1 MNPMA
6 EAAADLMDQVA
17 RLDPKAAAQR
27 LIDAQ
32 KQRRGWLDE
41 FAEQL
46 DRQRNADALERI
58 LAVWGLNQSDA
69 ARIFGVSRQAIS
81 KWLAQGVPAE
91 RAEAIADVA
100 AATDLL
106 VHHLKRDRIP
116 AVVRRRAAALGN
128 TSLLA
133 LLERKAFRE
142 MLEAC
147 RDMFAFGEAH
157 R

>member
-1 MNPMA
+1 MA
-6 EAAADLMDQVA
+6 EPATDLMDRVA
-17 RLDPKAAAQR
+17 RLDPKSAAQQ
-27 LIDAQ
+27 LIEAR
-32 KQRRGWLDE
+32 KQYGGWLDE
-41 FAEQL
+41 FSEQL
-46 DRQRNADALERI
+46 DRQRNAAALERV
-58 LAVWGLNQSDA
+58 LTVWGLNQSDA

-91 RAEAIADVA
+91 RAEAVADIA

-106 VHHLKRDRIP
+106 MHHLKRDRIP

-128 TSLLA
+128 RSLLA
-133 LLERKAFRE
+133 MLERQSFRE
-142 MLEAC
+142 VLEAC